1 MRRLVAG
8 RGAAV
13 GAGNASSRVA
23 ARRRRWKRVVV
34 GRGAAAAG
42 ETCRC
47 VSLRA
52 PAQATARPL
61 AWPDWVEGDKGPFGG
76 LASVEVWAATRLRA
90 VGVAAEDTEDVVA
103 EAYEREDLAASTL
116 AGVRVSLSGN
126 PTSRCVPGKHYAL
139 RLIVSAITDGAMAVV
154 SSTDAAVE
162 CRARGASALMGFLDA
177 DGSVQ
182 TAAVVRPPHWCGA
195 DEPFRVLLAL
205 HGTGVSARD
214 SADAFKMKGKGSGDD
229 VPYAFGAPP
238 QTCAYLVAPSRHGAH
253 NWEGVG
259 MRHALRAV
267 DALAAWRGV
276 SQKPAILVAGHSMGG
291 HGAGLLAAALGPAA
305 VGLSVNA
312 GWLRKETRAAGGG
325 HLRSRRRR
333 APY

>member
-1 MRRLVAG
+1 M
-8 RGAAV
+8 
-13 GAGNASSRVA
+13 
-23 ARRRRWKRVVV
+23 
-34 GRGAAAAG
+34 
-42 ETCRC
+42 
-47 VSLRA
+47 
-52 PAQATARPL
+52 
-61 AWPDWVEGDKGPFGG
+61 
-76 LASVEVWAATRLRA
+76 EVWAATRLRA

-103 EAYEREDLAASTL
+103 EAYEREDLAVSTL

-238 QTCAYLVAPSRHGAH
+238 QACAYLVAPSRHGAH

-259 MRHALRAV
+259 MRHALKAV